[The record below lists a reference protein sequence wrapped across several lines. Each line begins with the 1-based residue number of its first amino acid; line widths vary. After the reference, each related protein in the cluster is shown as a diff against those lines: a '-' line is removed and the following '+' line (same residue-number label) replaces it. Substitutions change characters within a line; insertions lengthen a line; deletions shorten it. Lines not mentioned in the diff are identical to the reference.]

1 MTVRPLDPQRQQEDE
16 AAEQPHRATAIP
28 PRLTPPPV
36 SIFPLP
42 HGRRPVSTGFR
53 HGVSA
58 HYPVSIVLAGLP
70 RGDAQSLRFHFHYRS
85 YVFNFPDKIPFS
97 GFRKVR

>member
-1 MTVRPLDPQRQQEDE
+1 MSIDQR
-16 AAEQPHRATAIP
+16 AKRAN
-28 PRLTPPPV
+28 R
-36 SIFPLP
+36 SLP
-42 HGRRPVSTGFR
+42 GFR

-58 HYPVSIVLAGLP
+58 HYPVSIVMAGLP

-97 GFRKVR
+97 SFRNVR